1 MIANLF
7 LERTFDEPL
16 TPADV
21 VEGGRESAQCFDF
34 HRVRWHGSFLSRD
47 GRTMICRFSAADMES
62 ARLAL
67 RDPGTDLSRLWSGT
81 VHKSGKPGAP
91 NVVVERAFAAPVR
104 FEDIAAIGLGKP
116 WCWETHRVTH
126 THSFFS
132 LDGKRMLCFY
142 DAPDAEAVRIA
153 QREAAMPASAV
164 WAGELIT
171 KNRR

>member
-1 MIANLF
+1 MTANLF

-16 TPADV
+16 TAEDV
-21 VEGGRESAQCFDF
+21 IEGGRESAQCFDF

-91 NVVVERAFAAPVR
+91 SVVVERAFAAPVR
-104 FEDIAAIGLGKP
+104 FEDIAAMRHPPIRASSGPGTWNGTRISSDPRFRKDEP
-116 WCWETHRVTH
+116 WTLSPLDRHR
-126 THSFFS
+126 
-132 LDGKRMLCFY
+132 
-142 DAPDAEAVRIA
+142 APQAKAVA
-153 QREAAMPASAV
+153 
-164 WAGELIT
+164 
-171 KNRR
+171 